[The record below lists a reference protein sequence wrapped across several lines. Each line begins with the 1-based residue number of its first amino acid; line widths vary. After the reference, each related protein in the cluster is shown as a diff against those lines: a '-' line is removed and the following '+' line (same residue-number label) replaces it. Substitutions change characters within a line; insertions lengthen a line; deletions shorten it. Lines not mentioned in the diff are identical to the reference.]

1 MVSKKR
7 VEYVKIDGVSNGRER
22 RTRVTRMA
30 KGEKSSQT
38 RSQLL
43 QAARQVLI
51 EKGYHDTKV
60 VDIIERAGCGHG
72 TFYDYFKGKEDVLL
86 ALLEGLV
93 GDMQKMG
100 DSVRPFMDRL
110 SYDDFE
116 GVKIVIQGINEMF
129 GRYGDLNHVYVQA
142 AWESE
147 AVRDIFKRFHQF
159 FSGLTR
165 QKIVDMQAEGK
176 CKGMDPDVAAQII
189 VNAIGMT
196 SYAQRDGIIDKD
208 AHTVAENLSRI
219 IFNAV
224 NY

>member
-1 MVSKKR
+1 
-7 VEYVKIDGVSNGRER
+7 
-22 RTRVTRMA
+22 MA
-30 KGEKSSQT
+30 RGDKSSQT
-38 RSQLL
+38 RTQLL
-43 QAARQVLI
+43 QAAKQVLI

-86 ALLEGLV
+86 ALLERLV
-93 GDMQKMG
+93 ADMQKMG
-100 DSVRPFMDRL
+100 DSVKPLMDRI
-110 SYDDFE
+110 SYDDFD

-147 AVRDIFKRFHQF
+147 AIRDIFKKFHKF
-159 FSGLTR
+159 FSTVLQ
-165 QKIVDMQAEGK
+165 QKIEEMQAEGK
-176 CKGMDPDVAAQII
+176 CQGMDPDVAAQII

-208 AHTVAENLSRI
+208 PHAVAENLSRI

>member
-1 MVSKKR
+1 
-7 VEYVKIDGVSNGRER
+7 
-22 RTRVTRMA
+22 MA

-38 RSQLL
+38 RNQLL
-43 QAARQVLI
+43 QSAKQVFI

-93 GDMQKMG
+93 VDMQKMG
-100 DSVRPFMDRL
+100 DSVKPFMDRL
-110 SYDDFE
+110 SSDDFE

-129 GRYGDLNHVYVQA
+129 SRYGDLNHVYVQA

-147 AVRDIFKRFHQF
+147 AVRKIFKKFHGF
-159 FSGLTR
+159 FSAVMK
-165 QKIVDMQAEGK
+165 QKIVEMQQEGK

-196 SYAQRDGIIDKD
+196 SYAQRDGIIAADVH
-208 AHTVAENLSRI
+208 AVAENLSRI
-219 IFNAV
+219 LFNAV

>member
-1 MVSKKR
+1 
-7 VEYVKIDGVSNGRER
+7 
-22 RTRVTRMA
+22 MA
-30 KGEKSSQT
+30 RGDKSSQT
-38 RSQLL
+38 RTQLL
-43 QAARQVLI
+43 QAAKQVLI

-86 ALLEGLV
+86 ALLERLV
-93 GDMQKMG
+93 TDMQKMG
-100 DSVRPFMDRL
+100 DSVKPLMDRI
-110 SYDDFE
+110 SYDDFD

-147 AVRDIFKRFHQF
+147 AIRDIFKRFHKF
-159 FSGLTR
+159 FSSVLQ
-165 QKIVDMQAEGK
+165 QKIVEMQAEGK
-176 CKGMDPDVAAQII
+176 CQGMDPDVASQII

-208 AHTVAENLSRI
+208 PHAVAENLSRI

>member
-1 MVSKKR
+1 
-7 VEYVKIDGVSNGRER
+7 
-22 RTRVTRMA
+22 MA
-30 KGEKSSQT
+30 KGDKSSRT
-38 RSQLL
+38 RGQLL
-43 QAARQVLI
+43 QSARQVFI
-51 EKGYHDTKV
+51 EKGYRDAKV

-72 TFYDYFKGKEDVLL
+72 TFYDYFRGKEDVLL

-100 DSVRPFMDRL
+100 DSVKPFMDRV

-116 GVKIVIQGINEMF
+116 GVKIVIKGINEMF
-129 GRYGDLNHVYVQA
+129 GRYGELNQVFAQA

-147 AVRDIFKRFHQF
+147 AVRDIFKRFHRL
-159 FSGLTR
+159 FSALMR
-165 QKIVDMQAEGK
+165 QKMEEMRAAGK
-176 CKGMDPDVAAQII
+176 CKGMDPDTAAQII

-196 SYAQRDGIIDKD
+196 SFAQRDGIIDKD
-208 AHTVAENLSRI
+208 AHAVAENLSRI

>member
-1 MVSKKR
+1 
-7 VEYVKIDGVSNGRER
+7 
-22 RTRVTRMA
+22 MA

-43 QAARQVLI
+43 QSAKQVFI

-93 GDMQKMG
+93 ADMQKMG
-100 DSVRPFMDRL
+100 DSVKPLMDRI
-110 SYDDFE
+110 SYDDFD

-147 AVRDIFKRFHQF
+147 AIRDIFKRFHQF
-159 FSGLTR
+159 FSSVMR
-165 QKIVDMQAEGK
+165 QKIVEMQEEGK
-176 CKGMDPDVAAQII
+176 CKGMDPDVSAQII

-208 AHTVAENLSRI
+208 PHSVAENLSRI

>member
-1 MVSKKR
+1 
-7 VEYVKIDGVSNGRER
+7 
-22 RTRVTRMA
+22 MA
-30 KGEKSSQT
+30 RGDKSSQT
-38 RSQLL
+38 RTQLL
-43 QAARQVLI
+43 QAAKQVLI
-51 EKGYHDTKV
+51 ENGYHDTKV

-93 GDMQKMG
+93 ADMQKMG
-100 DSVRPFMDRL
+100 DSVRPLMDRI
-110 SYDDFE
+110 SYDDFD

-147 AVRDIFKRFHQF
+147 LIRDIFKRFHRF
-159 FSGLTR
+159 FSSVLQ
-165 QKIVDMQAEGK
+165 QKIVEMQAEGK
-176 CKGMDPDVAAQII
+176 CQGMDPNVASQII

-208 AHTVAENLSRI
+208 PHAVAENLSRI

-224 NY
+224 NYEIPSTEG